1 MIDVIKNTQKKIIEI
16 ATNKKSSKDITNIE
30 DKSSVI
36 LSVNVA
42 PTSYP
47 DWAMTDV
54 VDPISGS
61 NNCIEPPNEKKQFG
75 ASYSGVLERN
85 FLNWMFRNICL
96 WIKFLN
102 GALHTP
108 KEYLNAEKPTA
119 NDYVAGKMIYIS
131 DLGVGGSIVFSDGTN
146 WRKVSDNTII

>member
-1 MIDVIKNTQKKIIEI
+1 MIESN
-16 ATNKKSSKDITNIE
+16 A
-30 DKSSVI
+30 
-36 LSVNVA
+36 A

-54 VDPISGS
+54 VDPTSGS
-61 NNCIEPPNEKKQFG
+61 NNCIEPPAEKKQFG
-75 ASYSGVLERN
+75 ATYAGVLERN
-85 FLNWMFRNICL
+85 FLNWMFRNICF

-108 KEYLNAEKPTA
+108 TDFLNTDKPLA
-119 NDYVAGKMIYIS
+119 SDFQAGKMIYIS
-131 DLGVGGSIVFSDGTN
+131 DLGSGGSMAFSDGTN